1 MYTIP
6 NHQSPIATMHIAL
19 LIYGSLETLSGG
31 YLYDRQLVTYLRG
44 QGDRVEIISLP
55 WRNYARHLGD
65 NANGDLLRQL
75 AALPVDLLL
84 QDELN
89 HPSLFWLNQS
99 LRRMVN
105 YPIVSV
111 IHHLRADED
120 HPRSL
125 RPFYRWVERRYLQSV
140 DAAIYNS
147 HSTRRAVTK
156 LLGRTLPGVVALP
169 AGEHLKP
176 PSSEQIEAILA
187 QRQSEISPLRLI
199 SVGTVIP
206 RKGIHHLL
214 PALALLGGDWQ
225 LEVVGALEVAPAYV
239 ADLRRSIAKLN
250 LGDRVHL
257 RGRLTDDEVAA
268 ALKASHALILLS
280 YEGFGIA
287 FLEAMSFGLPVIAAN
302 VGAAPEV
309 IDDGITGFLVDPLD
323 ARAVAARIE
332 QARDPAVRSQMGWA
346 ARRRFDHH
354 PTWAESGRRSR
365 DFLLSLIG
373 D

>member
-1 MYTIP
+1 
-6 NHQSPIATMHIAL
+6 MHIAL
-19 LIYGSLETLSGG
+19 LIYGTLDTLSGG
-31 YLYDRQLVTYLRG
+31 YLYDRQLVAYLRR
-44 QGDRVEIISLP
+44 QGDRVEIVSLP

-65 NANGDLLRQL
+65 NANGELLRRL

-89 HPSLFWLNQS
+89 HPSLFGINRF
-99 LRRMVN
+99 LRRRVD

-120 HPRSL
+120 HPRLL
-125 RPFYRWVERRYLQSV
+125 RPLYRWVERRYLQTV

-147 HSTRRAVTK
+147 ESTRRAVNT
-156 LLGRTLPGVVALP
+156 LLGQSIPGVVALP
-169 AGEHLKP
+169 AADHLKP
-176 PSSEQIEAILA
+176 PSSAQIESILA
-187 QRQSEISPLRLI
+187 QRQAENSPLRLI

-214 PALALLGGDWQ
+214 PGLALLTGDWQ
-225 LEVVGALEVAPAYV
+225 LEIVGSLEVAPAYV
-239 ADLRRSIAKLN
+239 ADLRRSITALG
-250 LGDRVHL
+250 LGDRVYL
-257 RGRLTDDEVAA
+257 RGRLTDAEVAA
-268 ALKASHALILLS
+268 ALSASHALILLS

-302 VGAAPEV
+302 VGAAPDL
-309 IDDGITGFLVDPLD
+309 IDEGVTGFLVDPLD
-323 ARAVAARIE
+323 PRAVARRIE
-332 QARDPAVRSQMGWA
+332 LLSDPAVRFQLGWA